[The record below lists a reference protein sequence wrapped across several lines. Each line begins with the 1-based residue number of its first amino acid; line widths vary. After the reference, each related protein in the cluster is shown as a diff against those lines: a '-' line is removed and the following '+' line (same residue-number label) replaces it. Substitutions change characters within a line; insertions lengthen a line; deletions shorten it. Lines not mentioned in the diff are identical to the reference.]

1 MSVTMAN
8 MTLKIYQLPHDHD
21 NLFMPY
27 SEGKV
32 NVSDYNLVYS
42 GETDTED
49 LEDIYCRF
57 QFKVDGFNGH
67 SLSVSD
73 IVEIGGVKHY
83 VDTIGYV
90 RLS

>member
-1 MSVTMAN
+1 MAN

-49 LEDIYCRF
+49 LEDIYYRF
-57 QFKVDGFNGH
+57 QFKVDGFKGH

>member
-1 MSVTMAN
+1 

-32 NVSDYNLVYS
+32 NVNDYNLVYS
-42 GETDTED
+42 GETDTTY

-57 QFKVDGFNGH
+57 QFKVDGFKGH

-73 IVEIGGVKHY
+73 IVEIDGARHY

>member
-1 MSVTMAN
+1 MTATMAN

-49 LEDIYCRF
+49 LEDIYYRF
-57 QFKVDGFNGH
+57 QFKVDGFKGH

>member
-57 QFKVDGFNGH
+57 QFKVDGFKGH